1 LIFFTRFWHIFLR
14 MGKPYGG
21 NHMAKT
27 VYRIVLQP
35 NATFTVEIYRLGD
48 RHGGAAGFASEA
60 EAEAWIS
67 EKKKLAQADE
77 VWERIPA
84 DVTINGRQKT

>member
-1 LIFFTRFWHIFLR
+1 
-14 MGKPYGG
+14 
-21 NHMAKT
+21 MAKT